1 MSQRAEV
8 LARVREIPQMPAAVQ
23 QVMTLLQDEEADM
36 GAISRVIELDPGL
49 TANLLR
55 AVNSSY
61 FGGMR
66 SISSVREA
74 IVRLGANRVFHLAV
88 SWGVAPHVRPAIRGY
103 DLETGELLRHSLAVA
118 LASEGLAKSL
128 MPSPP
133 PNIFTAGLL
142 VNVGKIILGT
152 FLAVNPAP
160 ILELA
165 YEQGLTFEEAEERVL
180 GVGHAEVGAVLL
192 EHWGLPDDIV
202 EVVRYRLH
210 PERAREG
217 GVILDLVHVGD
228 VLAKLSGIGLGVDGM
243 AYRLDD
249 ACVQRLHLTEDHIAG
264 VLETLP
270 GNVEELMSIF
280 ME

>member
-1 MSQRAEV
+1 
-8 LARVREIPQMPAAVQ
+8 MPAAVQ

-55 AVNSSY
+55 VVNSSY

>member
-1 MSQRAEV
+1 VSQREEI
-8 LARVREIPQMPAAVQ
+8 LAKIRDIPQMPAAVQ

-36 GAISRVIELDPGL
+36 GSISRIIELDPGL
-49 TANLLR
+49 TANLLK

-103 DLETGELLRHSLAVA
+103 DLEAGELLRHSLAVA
-118 LASEGLAKSL
+118 LSSEGLAKCL
-128 MPSPP
+128 MISPP

-152 FLAVNPAP
+152 FLAVNPEP

-165 YEQGLTFEEAEERVL
+165 YEQGLSFEEAEERTL
-180 GVGHAEVGAVLL
+180 GIGHAEVGAVLL
-192 EHWGLPDDIV
+192 EHWGLPADIV
-202 EVVRYRLH
+202 AVVRYRLH
-210 PERAREG
+210 PEQAGEG
-217 GVILDLVHVGD
+217 GLVLDLVHVGD
-228 VLAKLSGIGLGVDGM
+228 VLAKLSGIGLGADGM

-249 ACVQRLHLTEDHIAG
+249 ACAQRLKLNEDHIRN

-270 GNVEELMSIF
+270 GNVEELMRVF